1 MKILIIGGT
10 YFLGKAFLEAAL
22 RDGNQ
27 VTLLNRGS
35 RLIGQQVDAHAG
47 CGEETQLKMLRADRR
62 DEEQLKA
69 LTGQWD
75 PEGYDCV
82 VDFCAYEKGDIQ
94 KVMDVLPEG
103 VKQYVFIS
111 TCDVYR
117 RGTGKVLD
125 ETAEFEGRD
134 FGGEAGAYI
143 LGKVALERELAECAA
158 KRGMHYTSIRP
169 AFIYGPDNYAPREEI
184 FFQWISKAGQILF
197 PEDADGWFQ
206 FVYVKD
212 AAKCILACL
221 LKQDFYDLG
230 VNLCGERVT
239 YESFAEALE
248 KAVGMPITR
257 IGVTVND
264 VTERGIPLPFP
275 MTRQESESY
284 DGSKMIKL
292 GVELTPLSE
301 GLRESYAWFLG
312 SK

>member
-1 MKILIIGGT
+1 M
-10 YFLGKAFLEAAL
+10 GKAFLEEAM
-22 RDGNQ
+22 RSGNQ

-35 RLIGQQVDAHAG
+35 RSV
-47 CGEETQLKMLRADRR
+47 ETTALHVLHSDRR
-62 DEEQLKA
+62 NEAQLKA
-69 LTGQWD
+69 LEGQWD

-82 VDFCAYEKGDIQ
+82 VDFCAYEKGDLRKIL
-94 KVMDVLPEG
+94 DVLPEG

-117 RGTGKVLD
+117 RGTGKLLG
-125 ETAEFEGRD
+125 ETAEFEERD

-143 LGKVALERELAECAA
+143 LGKVELEKELAQLASE
-158 KRGMHYTSIRP
+158 KGIHYTSIRP

-184 FFQWISKAGQILF
+184 FFQWISKAGQILL

-221 LKQDFYDLG
+221 GNEDVYDGGL
-230 VNLCGERVT
+230 NLCGEKIT
-239 YESFAEALE
+239 YQSFGDALE
-248 KAVGMPITR
+248 KAAGMPITR

-264 VTERGIPLPFP
+264 VVERGIPLPFP
-275 MTRQESESY
+275 MTKLESESY
-284 DGSKMIKL
+284 DGSKALKL
-292 GVELTPLSE
+292 GVGFTPLEE

-312 SK
+312 Q